1 MTKLY
6 IVVPC
11 YNEEEVLPI
20 TSKRLAEKLT
30 ELTERGVI
38 SPESRVLMVDDGSR
52 DATWRLITEL
62 HERDIAFDAKAFRPH
77 ITLARRARIP
87 RGQLPELLFP
97 APAVAPSVTL
107 YKSILDQTGATYKP
121 LYRIEF

>member
-1 MTKLY
+1 MD
-6 IVVPC
+6 
-11 YNEEEVLPI
+11 
-20 TSKRLAEKLT
+20 LAE
-30 ELTERGVI
+30 
-38 SPESRVLMVDDGSR
+38 RVR
-52 DATWRLITEL
+52 IEL